1 MVQHRKKGHRVGA
14 ARHPDKDVIPLSEH
28 VVLFD
33 RFPDLGEHVL
43 G

>member
-1 MVQHRKKGHRVGA
+1 MVQHRKKGHRVGT

-33 RFPDLGEHVL
+33 RFPDLGEHVF